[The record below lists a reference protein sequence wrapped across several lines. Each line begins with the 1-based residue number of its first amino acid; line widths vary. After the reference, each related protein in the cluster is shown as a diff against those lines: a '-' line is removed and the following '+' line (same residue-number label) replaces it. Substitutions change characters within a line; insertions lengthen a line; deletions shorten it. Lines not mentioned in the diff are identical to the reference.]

1 MEAKIFK
8 SLMHIKTNELDD
20 FQDWSFVSG
29 IQSWLHIKINE
40 TSTAWHFVAVEEY
53 MGIYFIC
60 TANCHFIKYYVEV
73 GRYYTNHILKFIILY
88 WDFQYLEELMWYGVL
103 SSMQVRRYY
112 TKHVLKFIILYI
124 DFQKLEK
131 TLWLST

>member
-88 WDFQYLEELMWYGVL
+88 WDFQYLEELMWYGVYYHLWRLEDITL
-103 SSMQVRRYY
+103 SMYWS
-112 TKHVLKFIILYI
+112 
-124 DFQKLEK
+124 
-131 TLWLST
+131 S

>member
-8 SLMHIKTNELDD
+8 SLMHIKNKWTWWLSRLEFCVGHTILITH
-20 FQDWSFVSG
+20 QDQWDQHS
-29 IQSWLHIKINE
+29 L
-40 TSTAWHFVAVEEY
+40 TFVAVEEY

-73 GRYYTNHILKFIILY
+73 GRYYTNHVLKFIILY